1 MLPDDTIYTFKLPS
15 AVNGL
20 THVRVTQEIRDGKR
34 LNIVGEYGKL
44 AAGDKWT
51 PGEKMHAFG
60 ANIRGEERVDLIEA
74 ANAAGRPSTLADH
87 DIRSGDVAVWLAE
100 DPAAKQSRIE
110 GRRPAEEPAE
120 DVVEE

>member
-1 MLPDDTIYTFKLPS
+1 MLPDNTIYTFKLPTP
-15 AVNGL
+15 VNGL

-44 AAGDKWT
+44 ARDEWT

-100 DPAAKQSRIE
+100 DPAVKQARIE
-110 GRRPAEEPAE
+110 ARGPAEEW
-120 DVVEE
+120 VEE

>member
-15 AVNGL
+15 TVNEL
-20 THVRVTQEIRDGKR
+20 THVRVTQEIRDARR

-44 AAGDKWT
+44 AGDEWT

-60 ANIRGEERVDLIEA
+60 ANIRREERVDLIEA

-87 DIRSGDVAVWLAE
+87 DIRSDDVAVWLAE
-100 DPAAKQSRIE
+100 DPAARQSRIE

-120 DVVEE
+120 EGVDE